1 MAGEEIQFRA
11 FYPLIHVWIYSTS
24 QKTLHDTGADP
35 LLGQF
40 YSISVHEAVS
50 VFPSGKGIIK
60 MHNLMNSLFF
70 FFIFYFFPFSFKLCP
85 ARSRM
90 VDRWTSQPVWSWLVQ
105 CPLSPRP
112 ASSHA
117 KMTASWPHGP
127 SSHPVQLIVWGW
139 GLVVGHSSVSMVESV
154 SF

>member
-70 FFIFYFFPFSFKLCP
+70 FLHILFFSHSLSSCVLQE
-85 ARSRM
+85 AGW
-90 VDRWTSQPVWSWLVQ
+90 WTGGHLSLSEAGWSNA
-105 CPLSPRP
+105 P
-112 ASSHA
+112 
-117 KMTASWPHGP
+117 
-127 SSHPVQLIVWGW
+127 SHP
-139 GLVVGHSSVSMVESV
+139 GLPAPMPR
-154 SF
+154 